1 MRVET
6 QTLTED
12 IDTRALDYILHVDE
26 SGLKRDGNE
35 WLVSRSKLGDIQ
47 KEAKKV
53 FRDVKNGRLT
63 VTYQRKVHRGEHFGR
78 EYAIGTSLQKLR
90 RELREALSTSYVDID
105 AVNCQPTMLWDM
117 LKSDRYPHLREYV
130 VNPKKMRQKVQDVY
144 GVTKDA
150 AKHIFTSCMFSEDPH
165 ENRLQRWKRTHGIEA
180 TTLDAELVGYIKNM
194 YDARGEILKKLNG

>member
-35 WLVSRSKLGDIQ
+35 WLVSRSKLVDIQ

-63 VTYQRKVHRGEHFGR
+63 VTYQRKVHRGEQFGR
-78 EYAIGTSLQKLR
+78 EYAIGS
-90 RELREALSTSYVDID
+90 
-105 AVNCQPTMLWDM
+105 
-117 LKSDRYPHLREYV
+117 
-130 VNPKKMRQKVQDVY
+130 
-144 GVTKDA
+144 
-150 AKHIFTSCMFSEDPH
+150 
-165 ENRLQRWKRTHGIEA
+165 
-180 TTLDAELVGYIKNM
+180 
-194 YDARGEILKKLNG
+194 